1 MDVLGVNI
9 IWILN
14 TCMESENDLSQ
25 MDNQEQSQNRGAS
38 TGTPN
43 LQRDSAVH
51 QVDCN

>member
-25 MDNQEQSQNRGAS
+25 MDNQEQSQNREAS
-38 TGTPN
+38 KET
-43 LQRDSAVH
+43 AVH